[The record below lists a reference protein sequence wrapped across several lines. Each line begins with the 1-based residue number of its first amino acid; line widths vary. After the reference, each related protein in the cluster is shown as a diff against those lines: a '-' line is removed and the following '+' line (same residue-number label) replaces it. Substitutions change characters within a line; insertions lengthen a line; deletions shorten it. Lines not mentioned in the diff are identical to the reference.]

1 MYELI
6 KGGQGRSDKATA
18 DSVAIIGYC
27 LVMAVVILIM
37 AVITA

>member
-1 MYELI
+1 MNELI

-27 LVMAVVILIM
+27 LVMAVVVLIM
-37 AVITA
+37 AVVTT